1 MPSLS
6 HCQVSQRAPCRSH
19 LWAMEPKPVAYV
31 GLARLHH
38 QLGSKA
44 QPHPSSETLST
55 SPGTILNLARKG
67 ISDCT
72 RQKKGSIKT
81 YSLLKMH
88 LSQPGEGRPHLLFT
102 ENLDFFPVLCL
113 YTSPPPL
120 PIRQVIRE
128 TNLIYYKI
136 FLRQVKLKKKLLV
149 CQLP

>member
-1 MPSLS
+1 MTWPPGSPK
-6 HCQVSQRAPCRSH
+6 PCWTQCPRNALPLPLPGESAGTSRSH

-44 QPHPSSETLST
+44 QPHPSSETLSI

-81 YSLLKMH
+81 YSLLKTH
-88 LSQPGEGRPHLLFT
+88 LSQPGESRPHLLFT
-102 ENLDFFPVLCL
+102 ENLDFFLFSVS
-113 YTSPPPL
+113 TPPL
-120 PIRQVIRE
+120 HHFQSD
-128 TNLIYYKI
+128 
-136 FLRQVKLKKKLLV
+136 KLFG
-149 CQLP
+149 QQI